1 MRTLYLIIFLC
12 WILIGYSQNSS
23 NLTNNRPLAAAV
35 PIDQAPII
43 DGSILSE
50 ALWINI
56 DPISSLKQT
65 QPQYGENV
73 SEQTDIRIAYTPT
86 TLYISAVCY
95 DNNPTGLVV
104 NDARRDAS
112 LSGTDAIIFIFDT
125 YKDGQNGFVFGT
137 NSAGIE
143 YDAQID
149 NEGVGNFNNNRQQGG
164 TIGGVNLNW
173 DAAWTV
179 ATEVGDYGWS
189 AEFAIPLKTIRF
201 SSGAQSWGMNIQR
214 NISKNNEI
222 AYWSL
227 MPLNFDLNR
236 VSMAGTLNGLNLKS
250 QGNLKAIPYILAQTS
265 KDYTSNDDYNNRVD
279 AGLDIKYSVTP
290 ALTLDLTYNTD
301 FAQVEVDDQQINLDR
316 FNLFFPEKRP
326 FFLEN
331 AGQFSVGSPGEVD
344 LFFSRRIGL
353 SEDGSPVPIIG
364 GARLSGKLN
373 QTNVGVLTMFTEEIS
388 ESNINA
394 NNFTVGRVNH
404 EFQNTRSS
412 LGAAFIS
419 RNSMNTSD
427 FSGAADYN
435 HTYTIDGQ
443 LGFGKKADISGFAA
457 TTQTAGVMDNNHA
470 FQLVGRYN
478 WDGWRLSL
486 GYTEVSETFNPEV
499 GFLGRTAFR
508 KVEGLIF
515 YTERFADDSKW
526 LEWRPHVSYR
536 GYWNFEGFQE
546 TGFLHVDN
554 HWVLRNLFEWHTGI
568 NFTREGVTES
578 FQIGGTKVD
587 AGTYDHQEAQI
598 VFITNPN
605 KPISLTTR
613 HVIGGFFGGRR
624 SAHSGTIKGR
634 IGDQFNGELGFSYND
649 INLPNGDF
657 IADIYRMRLSYSF
670 TPRIFIQS
678 LIQYNGAAKLWSTN
692 ARLGWL
698 QAANTGLFIVYNET
712 SLDGLRQNRN
722 ITLKYSYLFDVLK

>member
-1 MRTLYLIIFLC
+1 MWIRIFILTVFTVQLC
-12 WILIGYSQNSS
+12 LSQT
-23 NLTNNRPLAAAV
+23 TNNANSRPIADAV
-35 PIDQAPII
+35 PIDHAPII
-43 DGSILSE
+43 DGNVLTEQI
-50 ALWINI
+50 WQDIR
-56 DPISSLKQT
+56 PISGLQQT
-65 QPQYGENV
+65 QPQYSERV
-73 SEQTDIRIAYTPT
+73 SEPTDIRIAYTST
-86 TLYISAVCY
+86 TLYISAICY
-95 DNNPTGLVV
+95 DTSPAGLVV

-112 LSGTDAIIFIFDT
+112 LAGTDAIVFIFDT

-137 NSAGIE
+137 NSVGIE

-179 ATEVGDYGWS
+179 VTEVGDYGWS
-189 AEFAIPLKTIRF
+189 AEFAIPLKTLRF
-201 SSGAQSWGMNIQR
+201 SSGEQSWGMNIQR

-222 AYWSL
+222 AFWSL

-236 VSMAGTLNGLNLKS
+236 VSMAGALHGLDLKS
-250 QGNLKAIPYILAQTS
+250 QGNLKAIPYILAQS
-265 KDYTSNDDYNNRVD
+265 ARDFNNSDRADTRLD

-331 AGQFSVGSPGEVD
+331 AGQFSVGSPGEID

-353 SEDGSPVPIIG
+353 AEDGSPVPITG

-373 QTNVGVLTMFTEEIS
+373 QTNVGLLTMFTEEVS
-388 ESNINA
+388 ASNINA
-394 NNFTVGRVNH
+394 NNFTIGRVNH

-419 RNSMNTSD
+419 RNSINGTD
-427 FSGAADYN
+427 GIGAAGYN
-435 HTYTIDGQ
+435 HTYAIDGQ

-457 TTQTAGVMDNNHA
+457 TTQTQGVSDGNHA
-470 FQLVGRYN
+470 LQLVGRYN
-478 WDGWRLSL
+478 WDGWRLQL

-508 KVEGLIF
+508 KIEGLIF
-515 YTERFADDSKW
+515 YTERFSDDSKW

-536 GYWNFEGFQE
+536 GYWNFAGFQE
-546 TGFLHVDN
+546 TGFLHIDN

-568 NFTREGVTES
+568 NFTREGVSES
-578 FQIGGTKVD
+578 FEISGTLVD
-587 AGTYDHQEAQI
+587 PGTYDHQEAQI

-605 KPISLTTR
+605 KPISIGTR

-624 SAHSGTIKGR
+624 SAHSGTINGR
-634 IGDQFNGELGFSYND
+634 IGDKFNGELGFSYND
-649 INLPNGDF
+649 IDLPNGDF
-657 IADIYRMRLSYSF
+657 IADVYSLRLSYSF

-678 LIQYNGAAKLWSTN
+678 LIQHNGAIDLWSAN
-692 ARLGWL
+692 ARIGWL
-698 QAANTGLFIVYNET
+698 QAANTGLFIVYNES
-712 SLDGLRQNRN
+712 SLDGLQQNRS
-722 ITLKYSYLFDVLK
+722 ITLKYSYLFDVLN

>member
-1 MRTLYLIIFLC
+1 MRA
-12 WILIGYSQNSS
+12 ILLSMILMMLALGSWGQSNTSPSQ
-23 NLTNNRPLAAAV
+23 RPQANAIA
-35 PIDQAPII
+35 IDQAPAI
-43 DGSILSE
+43 DGDIMNDAIWSG
-50 ALWINI
+50 I
-56 DPISSLKQT
+56 DPISTLQQT
-65 QPQYGENV
+65 QPQYGSSV
-73 SEQTDIRIAYTPT
+73 SELTDIRIAYTSS
-86 TLYISAVCY
+86 TLYISAICH
-95 DNNPTGLVV
+95 DSNPERLVV
-104 NDARRDAS
+104 NDARRDAD
-112 LSGTDAIIFIFDT
+112 LTGTDAIIFIFDT

-137 NSAGIE
+137 NSIGIE

-179 ATEVGDYGWS
+179 ATQVGDYGWS
-189 AEFAIPLKTIRF
+189 AEFAIPLKTLRF
-201 SSGAQSWGMNIQR
+201 SSGEQSWGMNVQR
-214 NISKNNEI
+214 NISNNNEI
-222 AYWSL
+222 AFWSL

-236 VSMAGTLNGLNLKS
+236 VSLAGSLHGLNLKS
-250 QGNLKAIPYILAQTS
+250 QGNLKAIPYVLAQSARDFNTS
-265 KDYTSNDDYNNRVD
+265 EEYQSRVD

-353 SEDGSPVPIIG
+353 SDNGSPVPIIG

-373 QTNVGVLTMFTEEIS
+373 QTNVGLLSMFTEEVTESSIS
-388 ESNINA
+388 A
-394 NNFTVGRVNH
+394 NNFNIGRVNH

-419 RNSMNTSD
+419 RNSVNQIEGID
-427 FSGAADYN
+427 APAFN
-435 HTYTIDGQ
+435 HTYAIDGQ
-443 LGFGKKADISGFAA
+443 LGFGKKADVSGFAS
-457 TTQTAGVMDNNHA
+457 TTRTDGVTDGNHA
-470 FQLVGRYN
+470 FQLIGRYN
-478 WDGWRLSL
+478 WNGWLLRL

-508 KVEGLIF
+508 KAEGLIF
-515 YTERFADDSKW
+515 YNKRFDDDSVW

-536 GYWNFEGFQE
+536 GYWNFQGFQE

-554 HWVLRNLFEWHTGI
+554 HWVLRNLFEFHTGI
-568 NFTREGVTES
+568 NFTREGVSEAFEIS
-578 FQIGGTKVD
+578 GTRVD
-587 AGTYDHQEAQI
+587 PGTYDHQETQI

-605 KPISLTTR
+605 KPVSFTTR
-613 HVIGGFFGGRR
+613 HFIGGFFGGRR
-624 SAHSGTIKGR
+624 SAHSGTINGR
-634 IGDQFNGELGFSYND
+634 IGDQFNGELNFSYND
-649 INLPNGDF
+649 ISLPNGDF
-657 IADIYRMRLSYSF
+657 IADVYSLRLSYSF
-670 TPRIFIQS
+670 TPRIFVQS
-678 LIQYNGAAKLWSTN
+678 LVQYNGAAELWSTN

-712 SLDGLRQNRN
+712 SLDGLQQNRS
-722 ITLKYSYLFDVLK
+722 ITLKYSYLFDVLR